1 MRQPLRPLV
10 FLPLLAGVAGVA
22 GLASCANPRTET
34 NVAQALS
41 DAATE
46 IGGLK
51 SDIADLQSRL
61 DSLGE
66 VVAKQDTL
74 IDRIADINHIPR

>member
-1 MRQPLRPLV
+1 MLHPLRPLV
-10 FLPLLAGVAGVA
+10 FLPLLAGVA

>member
-1 MRQPLRPLV
+1 MRSPLRPLV
-10 FLPLLAGVAGVA
+10 FLRLLAGIA
-22 GLASCANPRTET
+22 LASCANPRTET

-51 SDIADLQSRL
+51 SDIADLQTRI

-74 IDRIADINHIPR
+74 INRIADINHIPR

>member
-1 MRQPLRPLV
+1 MRSTQRRLA
-10 FLPLLAGVAGVA
+10 FLPLLAGLVI
-22 GLASCANPRTET
+22 ASCANPRTEA

-51 SDIADLQSRL
+51 SDIADLQTRL
-61 DSLGE
+61 DSLRE